1 MPVTQDQAPI
11 PIAPENP
18 RTLYI
23 TGAVDNEMAHRT
35 IVALEQMDRTDGE
48 IRIVLNSEGGNEQDG
63 YAIHDA
69 ITMCRNRVVIDGY
82 GSVMSIAAAI
92 FQAGDWRRMAPNAD
106 FMIHNGSIGMVDT
119 TMPQDQV
126 VAVAAD
132 LVRGSERYN
141 NILANGS
148 QQDPDTI
155 AAWCK
160 DETTF
165 NAVEARDVGF
175 ADEIIEP
182 KKTRIPKKTRKRS
195 KRA

>member
-1 MPVTQDQAPI
+1 MPVTQDQAPV
-11 PIAPENP
+11 PITPENA

-23 TGAVDNEMAHRT
+23 TGSVEPELAHRI
-35 IVALEQMDRTDGE
+35 IVALEQMDRTDGD

-63 YAIHDA
+63 YAIYDA
-69 ITMCRNRVVIDGY
+69 ITMCRNRVIIDGY

-106 FMIHNGSIGMVDT
+106 FMIHNGSVGIVDT
-119 TMPQDQV
+119 QMPQDQV
-126 VAVAAD
+126 KAIAAE
-132 LVRGSERYN
+132 LERGSERYY

-148 QQDPDTI
+148 QQDPETI
-155 AAWCK
+155 RAWCK

-165 NAVEARDVGF
+165 NAIETKDVGF
-175 ADEIIEP
+175 ADEVIEP
-182 KKTRIPKKTRKRS
+182 KKSRIPKKSRRRS